1 MCVRPC
7 VRQAAR
13 GPEERLKDS
22 VCVNEIR
29 HVSVSGITPGQMFKC
44 TESVENMNK
53 YLQRH
58 CQFLRLM
65 KILTPWFRI
74 QTEVPLRSVMVLFV
88 TNNLC
93 LFCSCFLSRKS
104 FSTDFNI
111 SVQDGIYALGE
122 AHNYALHPVSQ
133 MFPNVVFETV
143 LMFV

>member
-13 GPEERLKDS
+13 GQEERLKDS

-29 HVSVSGITPGQMFKC
+29 HVSVSGITPVQMFEC

-58 CQFLRLM
+58 CHFLRLM

-74 QTEVPLRSVMVLFV
+74 QTEAPLRSVMVLFV
-88 TNNLC
+88 TNNLFV
-93 LFCSCFLSRKS
+93 LFL
-104 FSTDFNI
+104 
-111 SVQDGIYALGE
+111 L
-122 AHNYALHPVSQ
+122 
-133 MFPNVVFETV
+133 
-143 LMFV
+143 FVT